1 MTSHDWTPDRI
12 ATLRQLWD
20 QGLSATRIG
29 MKMGLNKNQV
39 IGKARREGFP
49 KRPACN
55 AYHAKVKP
63 ITDQQKQIVR
73 DLWATA
79 SYARITQ
86 YTGLGEGRIKAVARE
101 LGLPER
107 DPSLAH
113 SLKANAH
120 RKSQRMVRRPAARA
134 RRELPCSIQRAA
146 SPSRPRAATISGV
159 SSAAERLGAS
169 PQVENLP
176 GAVAETPPPRVFLG
190 TQCCHPIGDRTC
202 DEPVRANARGLK
214 APYCREHFALIYAA
228 PPAKSANNPPPAGWL
243 KNRLAMRA
251 HG

>member
-1 MTSHDWTPDRI
+1 VTFHDWTPESI
-12 ATLRQLWD
+12 ALLERLWVE
-20 QGLSATRIG
+20 GPSCTEIARR
-29 MKMGLNKNQV
+29 MGLNKGAV
-39 IGKARREGFP
+39 AGKVFRLGLTQRGAVCGSEP
-49 KRPACN
+49 KPVSEAQRSIIRN
-55 AYHAKVKP
+55 HWHRGRLKD
-63 ITDQQKQIVR
+63 IET
-73 DLWATA
+73 
-79 SYARITQ
+79 
-86 YTGLGEGRIKAVARE
+86 YTGLDHRRIKKIAAE
-101 LGLPER
+101 MGLPPR
-107 DPSLAH
+107 SRAVV
-113 SLKANAH
+113 A
-120 RKSQRMVRRPAARA
+120 RPAARA

-214 APYCREHFALIYAA
+214 APYCREHFALIYAT